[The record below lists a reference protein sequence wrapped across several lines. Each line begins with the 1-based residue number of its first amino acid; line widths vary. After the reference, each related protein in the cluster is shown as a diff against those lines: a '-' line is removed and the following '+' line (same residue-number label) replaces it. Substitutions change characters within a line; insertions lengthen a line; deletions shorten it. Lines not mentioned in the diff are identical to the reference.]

1 MQDGHAFVSSPNAIN
16 IPGYKKFDIPEN
28 ATLPGLNSGIIGA
41 HTSILRDLE
50 TFQDQ
55 VVLMLQEAGMH
66 SGAYAQ
72 PHPVR
77 DAHLAPDNAP
87 AEWHGLP
94 TAQLAEVL
102 SDCFKAEKDLANV
115 LASRAANEVAI
126 EHLLLTAGLLR
137 QKILQDSAQ
146 ATLTYKHME
155 DTIQELATKVKEND
169 LKGISALKLI
179 IRHFRPIMAAYEATA
194 TRQPPPLETAPGVPR
209 QVHGNI
215 PYDGPQQGFTSIDAI
230 PKLLFHQAPVG
241 QGTNM
246 TIDSEATSSS
256 QKRGAEGDIRTP
268 APPSGGDD
276 GWNIFRNTTPFL
288 LHEGVKVTPA
298 RYYLDLNYPEAPTG
312 ASKVL
317 AVPLLAEALP
327 RWFACGVFLSER
339 SLDLERSGRRLGPL
353 PPCSK
358 APLFA

>member
-1 MQDGHAFVSSPNAIN
+1 MKQPRFAGPTMQDGHAFVSSPNAIN

-41 HTSILRDLE
+41 HTAILRDLE

-268 APPSGGDD
+268 APPSG
-276 GWNIFRNTTPFL
+276 
-288 LHEGVKVTPA
+288 
-298 RYYLDLNYPEAPTG
+298 
-312 ASKVL
+312 
-317 AVPLLAEALP
+317 
-327 RWFACGVFLSER
+327 
-339 SLDLERSGRRLGPL
+339 
-353 PPCSK
+353 
-358 APLFA
+358 